1 MLTVKRPKFI
11 EKMETM
17 EKIDRILLTIVAGL
31 LILAIGV
38 AIGDAY
44 GYQRGYEKGFDKALP
59 LTYATMYKK

>member
-1 MLTVKRPKFI
+1 
-11 EKMETM
+11 METM
-17 EKIDRILLTIVAGL
+17 EKTDRILLAIVAGL

-38 AIGDAY
+38 AIGDSY

>member
-1 MLTVKRPKFI
+1 
-11 EKMETM
+11 MEIM
-17 EKIDRILLTIVAGL
+17 EKTDRILLTIVAGL